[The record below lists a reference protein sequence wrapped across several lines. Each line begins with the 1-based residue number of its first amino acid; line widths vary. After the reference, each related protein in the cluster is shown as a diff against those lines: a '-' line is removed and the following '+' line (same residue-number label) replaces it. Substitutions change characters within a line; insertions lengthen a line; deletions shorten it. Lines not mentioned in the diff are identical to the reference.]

1 MKTNFKKLV
10 LALGVCTA
18 LTFGA
23 SAFATEFTDMPE
35 GEVGVAMQA
44 AVDNGLL
51 NGMGDNKIGPDEN
64 ITRSQMGAILVRAFG
79 ASKKAD
85 ISAFSDMN
93 PAAWYYEEMSKAV
106 AMGAF
111 KGDGAN
117 LNPEQNITF
126 QEAFVVL
133 SRIFDLADRKTD
145 DTSDPLAK
153 LNDGATVAPWAAAD
167 VALMLKFG
175 YWTPVDG
182 NLRPTEYITRAEF
195 AVVMHNLVKTYIDE
209 DDIKGQESAVIQV
222 VNEDKT
228 LSDKEITINY
238 VSEFAEGN
246 VIVRVSD
253 VKIKDFDQSTHD
265 IYLSD
270 NVTGEIFFENCNAHR
285 VVSRST
291 ECIINVPSSA
301 FGEVRMFPRET
312 DDIIDCY
319 LGKDSAVKAF
329 DGAGCNVFLPPHE
342 M

>member
-1 MKTNFKKLV
+1 MKTNFKKII
-10 LALGVCTA
+10 LALGVCAT
-18 LTFGA
+18 LSFGA

-35 GEVGVAMQA
+35 GEVGIAMQA

-85 ISAFSDMN
+85 ISGFSDMN
-93 PAAWYYEEMSKAV
+93 PSAWYYEEMSKAV

-111 KGDGAN
+111 QGDGAN

-133 SRIFDLADRKTD
+133 SRIFDLADRKSD
-145 DTSDPLAK
+145 DTQDYLTTI
-153 LNDGATVAPWAAAD
+153 NDAASVAPWASAD

-175 YWTPVDG
+175 YWTPEDG

-195 AVVMHNLVKTYIDE
+195 AVAMHNLVKTYIDE
-209 DDIKGQESAVIQV
+209 DDIEGQESAVIKV
-222 VNEDKT
+222 VNDEND
-228 LSDKEITINY
+228 LVDKEISINY

-253 VKIKDFDQSTHD
+253 VKIKDFDQSAHD

-270 NVTGEIFFENCNAHR
+270 NVTGDIFFENCNAHR

-291 ECIINVPSSA
+291 DTIINVPSGSY
-301 FGEVRMFPRET
+301 GEIRMFPRET

-319 LGKDSAVKAF
+319 LGKESAVKAF
-329 DGAGCNVFLPPHE
+329 DGAGCNIFLPPHE
-342 M
+342 I